1 MNLLLEAGAKTDCKN
16 SVNRSAAEMAAFVG
30 KVHQLTSVIDLNYDY
45 L

>member
-30 KVHQLTSVIDLNYDY
+30 KIHHLTPDIDLNYDY

>member
-1 MNLLLEAGAKTDCKN
+1 MNLLLEAGAKTGCKN

-30 KVHQLTSVIDLNYDY
+30 KIHHLTPDIDLNYDY